1 MNQTSNQKQTT
12 KTTNFDFEIVAGD
25 TDGLAFKKK
34 DQKPFTDQERAEIL
48 AALNSTTDKLIRWED
63 DGVMKRQIVVKTKNY
78 ILVDQNNKVK
88 IKGSAL
94 KATTKEKALQ
104 KFIRDVIELLIKD
117 RLDQLFFLYL
127 SYVRQIVNLKDIS
140 DWCSKKTVTK
150 AVLTSER
157 TNEARVRKALEGA
170 TVQEGDKVYAF
181 FKTPEELCL
190 RENFDGTYDRDV
202 LLGKLY
208 DSLYVFETVIQTDL
222 FPNLSL
228 KRNQY
233 LIPNTNRENDERN
246 QAHQRKRKQTKNTH
260 TQADL
265 KHSIK

>member
-1 MNQTSNQKQTT
+1 MAY
-12 KTTNFDFEIVAGD
+12 DFIVVGGD
-25 TDGLAFKKK
+25 TDGVAFKKR
-34 DQKPFTDQERAEIL
+34 DQKPFTDEERA
-48 AALNSTTDKLIRWED
+48 ALIAELNAQMDQMIHWED
-63 DGVMKRQIVVKTKNY
+63 DGVMKRQIVVKAKNY
-78 ILVDQNNKVK
+78 VLVDEDGKRK

-104 KFIRDVIELLIKD
+104 NFISEVIDLMVKD
-117 RLDQLFFLYL
+117 RMDQIYSLYMK
-127 SYVRQIVNLKDIS
+127 YAREIVDLKDIT

-150 AVLTSER
+150 AVLTSDR
-157 TNEARVRKALEGA
+157 TNETRVLEAIGD
-170 TVQEGDKVYAF
+170 TPVQEGDKVYVF

-190 RENFDGTYDRDV
+190 RENFDGTYDRDI

-208 DSLYVFETVIQTDL
+208 DSLCVFETVIQTDL

-246 QAHQRKRKQTKNTH
+246 QAHQRICRV
-260 TQADL
+260 
-265 KHSIK
+265 S